1 MEQKR
6 KEVSVK
12 KEKEI
17 DKSELKS
24 ALENKVRTRTV
35 RLRFSSGC
43 GCGGGYDEVLR
54 EVPYDSKLKNGDIIH
69 DLEDGDVW

>member
-35 RLRFSSGC
+35 RLRYRSGC
-43 GCGGGYDEVLR
+43 GCGGGYDKVLR